1 MTTIRPLIPADAAGL
16 ADLFSSLSESDRTLI
31 HEDLTDAGA
40 VQRITAHP
48 ELHWVAHGDD
58 GTIVGY
64 SAVNRL
70 PGWCDHVGELRLVVR
85 PAGRGAGVGR
95 GLVRAGLLGALAV
108 GIRKVV
114 AELVPEQ
121 ERVVQMFSEL
131 GFTDE
136 ALLRDHIRDRDGRL
150 HDLIMLAYLADDARG
165 MLDTVGIT
173 DTIES

>member
-16 ADLFSSLSESDRTLI
+16 ADLFGSLSEADRTLI
-31 HEDLTDAGA
+31 REDLNDPAE
-40 VQRITAHP
+40 VHRITAHP
-48 ELHWVAHGDD
+48 DLHWVAHGDD

-70 PGWCDHVGELRLVVR
+70 PGWSDHVGELRLVVR
-85 PAGRGAGVGR
+85 PEGRHAGVGR

-131 GFTDE
+131 GFTGE

-150 HDLIMLAYLADDARG
+150 HDLIMLAYLAEDARSV
-165 MLDTVGIT
+165 LDTIGIT
-173 DTIES
+173 DAIGS

>member
-1 MTTIRPLIPADAAGL
+1 MTTIRPLTSADAAGL
-16 ADLFSSLSESDRTLI
+16 ADLFGSLSESDRTLI
-31 HEDLTDAGA
+31 REDLNDPGA

-48 ELHWVAHGDD
+48 ELHWVADGDD
-58 GTIVGY
+58 GTIIGY

-70 PGWCDHVGELRLVVR
+70 PGWSDHVGELRLVVR
-85 PAGRGAGVGR
+85 PQGRHAGVGR
-95 GLVRAGLLGALAV
+95 GLLRAGLLGALGA

-121 ERVVQMFSEL
+121 ERVVQMFSES
-131 GFTDE
+131 GFTGE

-165 MLDTVGIT
+165 VLDTVGIT
-173 DTIES
+173 DAIES